1 MVKLAEVT
9 YDRALEIDK
18 FWRRDWSNYSIP
30 DTSHCIIESAV
41 IDSNGKTIAYGQV
54 RHFAELMLFT
64 DMQASLRDRSDSIK
78 LLMSE
83 AFRGMDKAGLPE
95 CYCLIKDMRFARLI
109 AKHFDFKINDNPG
122 VLLYK
127 DLRD

>member
-1 MVKLAEVT
+1 MTQVKLAEVT
-9 YDRALEIDK
+9 YDRALEIDE

-41 IDSNGKTIAYGQV
+41 VGVDGKTIAYGQV

-64 DMQASLRDRSDSIK
+64 DMQAPLRDRSEALK

-83 AFRGMDKAGLPE
+83 AFRGMDKAKLSE

-109 AKHFDFKINDNPG
+109 AKHFGFVINENPG
-122 VLLYK
+122 VLLVK
-127 DLRD
+127 I